1 MPHKVVVRNLR
12 KRYGSV
18 EAVRGVS
25 FEVHDGEILGLLGPN
40 GAGKTTTIECI
51 LGLREP
57 DAGEIE
63 ICGIDARR
71 RPREVKQLIGAA
83 LQTTALQDRI
93 TPTEALA
100 LFGSFYRNRVE
111 PAELLE
117 RFSLTEKADAAF
129 DTLSGGQRQRLAL
142 ALAFVN
148 RPELVFL
155 DEPTTGLDARARRDL
170 HDDIRK
176 MRADGHTLILTT
188 HYIDEA
194 EALCDRIAVIDRGRI
209 ITSGSPQEL
218 IAASGLHPRVTV
230 GTDRPLEKEWLT
242 ALPGVSE
249 VDLSANTA
257 RFRTSQPAPALARLT
272 ALLGE
277 REIEIRELT
286 VRQASLE
293 DVFLELTSAQE
304 AMHGDPELPEPLMA

>member
-1 MPHKVVVRNLR
+1 MPHKVVVRNLK
-12 KRYGSV
+12 KRYGSL

-25 FEVHDGEILGLLGPN
+25 FEVRDGEILGLLGPN

-57 DAGEIE
+57 DSGEIE

-93 TPTEALA
+93 TPTEALT
-100 LFGSFYRNRVE
+100 LFGSFYRNRAE

-170 HDDIRK
+170 HGDIRQ

-194 EALCDRIAVIDRGRI
+194 EELCDRIAVIDRGWI

-218 IAASGLHPRVTV
+218 IAASGLAPRVTV
-230 GTDRPLEKEWLT
+230 GTDRPLELQWLT
-242 ALPGVSE
+242 ELPEVSE
-249 VDLSANTA
+249 VEITGTTA
-257 RFRTSQPAPALARLT
+257 RFQTYRPAPALARLAT
-272 ALLGE
+272 ILGE
-277 REIEIRELT
+277 QGIEIHDLT
-286 VRQASLE
+286 VRQATLE
-293 DVFLELTSAQE
+293 DVYLQLTSADE
-304 AMHGDPELPEPLMA
+304 ALHGDPRMPQPLTA